1 MKKKIGSILVIMM
14 SISLCFGCGNDSDN
28 KEKTSESIVSSVQDK
43 TTNVSQET
51 STTKGQETSTQQ
63 TIIEVQITTQQQTT
77 TEVQTTTQQQ
87 TTTEVQTTTQQQTTT
102 EVQTTTQQ
110 ETTTSLNTSY
120 PVIGNK
126 NSKAYHRTSCSR
138 LPNEQNRIYFNSE
151 EEANAAGYD
160 NPCAYCN
167 P

>member
-77 TEVQTTTQQQ
+77 TEVQTTTQQ
-87 TTTEVQTTTQQQTTT
+87 
-102 EVQTTTQQ
+102 